1 MMRLQNLSQERKM
14 EVKLKKEK
22 EKRRKPFTLLMLI
35 EIFLLKQLD
44 YSLSIFP

>member
-44 YSLSIFP
+44 YSLPIFL